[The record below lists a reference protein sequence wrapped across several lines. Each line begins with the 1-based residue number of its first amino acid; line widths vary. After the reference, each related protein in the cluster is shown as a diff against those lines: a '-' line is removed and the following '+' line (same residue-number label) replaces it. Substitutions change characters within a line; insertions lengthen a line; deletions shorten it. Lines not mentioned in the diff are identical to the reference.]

1 MSSVTFSDIQA
12 AQQRIADYVQ
22 TTPVMTSSLL
32 NRWLGHQIYFKV
44 ECLQQTGSFKLRGA
58 LNTLLRAREQGR
70 DIQRVVASSSGNHAQ
85 AVAFAG
91 ALFNLPVTIF
101 STQNMSTIKAA
112 ATRSYGAELRLYAL
126 REDADQA
133 VALAAQEA
141 KNLWIPPF
149 NHPDVI
155 AGQGTVAAELL
166 VQTPDLNALFMP
178 CGGGGLASGSMLAAR
193 RLSPQ
198 TKVIACE
205 PLAGNDAAQSL
216 RLGSIVRLLKPAQ
229 TLADGAATPAVGKL
243 TYEFLKHLDGF
254 YEVDEPQIAYW
265 TQWLQHLL
273 KIHVEPT
280 SAMSMDGVL
289 NYLATQNTPQ
299 RVMVILSGGNIDNQ
313 KMQQIWHDDHLLTQP
328 SLPEQGRKSVI

>member
-12 AQQRIADYVQ
+12 AQQRIADHVQ
-22 TTPVMTSSLL
+22 TTPVITSSLL
-32 NRWLGHQIYFKV
+32 NRWLGHQIYFKI

-58 LNTLLRAREQGR
+58 LNTLLHAKEQGR
-70 DIQRVVASSSGNHAQ
+70 DIERVVASSSGNHAQ
-85 AVAFAG
+85 AVAFA
-91 ALFNLPVTIF
+91 ASEFNLPVTIF

-112 ATRSYGAELRLYAL
+112 ATRSYGADLRLYAS

-133 VALAAQEA
+133 VALAAQEIGT
-141 KNLWIPPF
+141 LWIPPF

-155 AGQGTVAAELL
+155 AGQGTVTAELL
-166 VQTPDLNALFMP
+166 VQTPQLDALFMP
-178 CGGGGLASGSMLAAR
+178 CGGGGLASGSLLAAR
-193 RLSPQ
+193 QLSPR

-216 RLGSIVRLLKPAQ
+216 RLGTIVRLLTPAQ
-229 TLADGAATPAVGKL
+229 TLADGAATPAVGEL
-243 TYEFLKHLDGF
+243 TYEFLKRLDGF
-254 YEVDEPQIAYW
+254 YEVDEVQIAYW

-280 SAMSMDGVL
+280 SAMSMDGVV

-313 KMQQIWHDDHLLTQP
+313 KMQQIWHKDHLLIPP
-328 SLPEQGRKSVI
+328 SLPEKIRLSVI